1 MPDLYNRLLGED
13 DRPGVESDAL
23 WFEGRPFDT
32 DGNPLI
38 QAGCPNCGKGKR
50 LVSQIEFAA
59 ASNSG
64 RNLAGPCSS
73 VCRSQLEYAKEL
85 AARKASGVRGGDH
98 E

>member
-1 MPDLYNRLLGED
+1 MGSVHTIDGQ
-13 DRPGVESDAL
+13 
-23 WFEGRPFDT
+23 PFDP

-73 VCRSQLEYAKEL
+73 VCRSQLAYAEEL
-85 AARKASGVRGGDH
+85 AARKREGERHDDR
-98 E
+98 

>member
-1 MPDLYNRLLGED
+1 MATEEP
-13 DRPGVESDAL
+13 V
-23 WFEGRPFDT
+23 FIEGQPFDM

-38 QAGCPNCGKGKR
+38 RAGCPNCGKGSR

-64 RNLAGPCSS
+64 RDLAGPCSS

-85 AARKASGVRGGDH
+85 AERKRATTDGETWLAASTGQEEGPHGDD
-98 E
+98 